1 VVRALALLLAVSA
14 CASFESADIV
24 LDLRVL
30 AMAADVPD
38 QVIDIDLSAGEPK
51 PQELLDQLVPSTMC
65 ALVGDP
71 TEDRRLRY
79 TMTLCRRCD
88 EGCCE
93 GVQVPLASGVMED
106 PELAQPAPQMCATV
120 EPNSSL
126 LGILLEVFQ
135 DDVFQGIAGL
145 DYGVVIAVG
154 GEDADPAQDQIG
166 GKTLRVSARIPAEV
180 TANTNPT
187 LSGFDAEPYLPD
199 GTRAEATPLPLG
211 RCVDQTAPLT
221 LVPTQKIRITPIEPD
236 GVRETY
242 VVPTIDGMGA
252 TFTESLTYQW
262 LAGAGSLSP
271 GSSGGGRDVSG
282 APAPLF
288 TEYRAPRAED
298 LDGPTDIPLWIVQR
312 DERLGN
318 GVVRELH
325 PRRAVAT

>member
-1 VVRALALLLAVSA
+1 MRALLLVALTA
-14 CASFESADIV
+14 CASFESPDIV

-38 QVIDIDLSAGEPK
+38 QVIDIDLSQGEPN
-51 PQELLDQLVPSTMC
+51 PQALLDQLVPSTMC

-79 TMTLCRRCD
+79 SMTLCRRCD

-93 GVQVPLASGVMED
+93 ESNVRIALAEGLLDD
-106 PELAQPAPQMCATV
+106 PELAVPAPTLCATV

-126 LGILLEVFQ
+126 LGLLLEVFD

-145 DYGVVIAVG
+145 DYGVVLKVG
-154 GEDADPAQDQIG
+154 GEDADPALDQIG

-187 LSGFDAEPYLPD
+187 VDGFEAEAYLPD
-199 GTRAEATPLPLG
+199 GTRAEAVALPMG

-221 LVPTQKIRITPIEPD
+221 LVPTQKVRITPIEPAN
-236 GVRETY
+236 VRETY

-262 LAGAGSLSP
+262 LAGAGGLSP
-271 GSSGGGRDVSG
+271 GSSGGGRDISG
-282 APAPLF
+282 TPAPLF

-312 DERLGN
+312 DERLGAAWFESCVR
-318 GVVRELH
+318 VV
-325 PRRAVAT
+325 P

>member
-1 VVRALALLLAVSA
+1 MKALLLLALTA
-14 CASFESADIV
+14 CASFESEDIV

-65 ALVGDP
+65 ALIGDP
-71 TEDRRLRY
+71 NEDRRLRY
-79 TMTLCRRCD
+79 SMTLCRRCD
-88 EGCCE
+88 EGCCG

-126 LGILLEVFQ
+126 LGILLEVFE
-135 DDVFQGIAGL
+135 DDIFQGVAGL
-145 DYGVVIAVG
+145 DYGVVITVG
-154 GEDADPAQDQIG
+154 GENEDPTQDQIA

-199 GTRAEATPLPLG
+199 GTRAEATPFPLG
-211 RCVDQTAPLT
+211 RCVDQPAPVT

-242 VVPTIDGMGA
+242 VVPTIDGAGA

-262 LAGAGSLSP
+262 LAGAGGFSS
-271 GSSGGGRDVSG
+271 GSTGGGRDISG
-282 APAPLF
+282 NPSPLF

-312 DERLGN
+312 DERLGATWFE
-318 GVVRELH
+318 GCIRVV
-325 PRRAVAT
+325 P